1 LPEGFT
7 ELGSVIKPCSL
18 FAKRVRT
25 FAMTEPNTTD
35 SEDRRRPRALMPYAV
50 LWATCA
56 VCVIFAVFEL
66 AQQA

>member
-1 LPEGFT
+1 
-7 ELGSVIKPCSL
+7 
-18 FAKRVRT
+18 
-25 FAMTEPNTTD
+25 MTEPDTTD

-50 LWATCA
+50 LWVTCA

>member
-1 LPEGFT
+1 M
-7 ELGSVIKPCSL
+7 SKPD
-18 FAKRVRT
+18 A
-25 FAMTEPNTTD
+25 PN

>member
-1 LPEGFT
+1 LT
-7 ELGSVIKPCSL
+7 ELAAPIKPCSL
-18 FAKRVRT
+18 FAKHVRDIS
-25 FAMTEPNTTD
+25 MTEPDTTD

-50 LWATCA
+50 LWVTCA